1 MRAEIITSGT
11 ELLLGDLVDTNA
23 AYLSRQLRAL
33 GIDVHYRTTVGDNE
47 ERTAA
52 AVSLALS
59 RADLVITTGGLGP
72 TVDDVTRQ
80 AVAIS
85 TGRPLVLHPELVAAI
100 EARFRSFGSQMTENN
115 IQQAYIPEG
124 AVVIE
129 NPVGT
134 APCFA
139 VETPTGTVISLP
151 GVPRE
156 LEYLME
162 KRVIPYPRERFGL
175 HEIIKTRVLKTCAIG
190 ESALGQK
197 IDDLMQ
203 SHNPTVGLN
212 AHAGQ
217 TDVRIT
223 AKAATE
229 EEADRIIAEMEA
241 ELRERLKDS
250 IYGVGDQTLEEVVLD
265 MLAKRGDSL
274 AVLETAAT
282 AQLSQRLA
290 SVGAEQAFRVGI
302 VIGDFRELQ
311 ALLAD
316 AELEIAEGGR
326 APCAMAE
333 AAAEGMRERFAA
345 TYGLA
350 VLGTVSSD
358 ETPFVAAIALSAPN
372 QAICRTVQRPTPD
385 AYNRTWLATL
395 ALDMLR
401 KHLLRLQTSPEQS
414 PRTKDIGRE

>member
-52 AVSLALS
+52 AIAVAMR

-80 AVAIS
+80 AVARA
-85 TGRPLVLHPELVAAI
+85 TGRPLVPHPELLAAI
-100 EARFRSFGSQMTENN
+100 ETRFRSFGYCMTENN
-115 IQQAYIPEG
+115 VQQAYIPAG

-139 VETPTGTVISLP
+139 VETPSGAIISLP

-162 KRVIPYPRERFGL
+162 HAVIPYLRRRFGPR
-175 HEIIKTRVLKTCAIG
+175 EIIKTRVLKTCAIG
-190 ESALGQK
+190 ESAVDAR
-197 IDDLMQ
+197 IADLMQ
-203 SHNPTVGLN
+203 SRNPTVGLN
-212 AHAGQ
+212 AHPGQ

-223 AKAATE
+223 AKANS
-229 EEADRIIAEMEA
+229 EAEAERMLDEMEA
-241 ELRERLKDS
+241 QIRQRLGDS
-250 IYGVGDQTLEEVVLD
+250 IYGTGAQTLEEVVLQ
-265 MLAKRGDSL
+265 MLQGRGETL
-274 AVLETAAT
+274 AVLETAT
-282 AQLSQRLA
+282 GGQLTQRLA
-290 SVGAEQAFRVGI
+290 TVRDVAAFR
-302 VIGDFRELQ
+302 
-311 ALLAD
+311 
-316 AELEIAEGGR
+316 GGVVKPFE
-326 APCAMAE
+326 AGEDCSSAQAE
-333 AAAEGMRERFAA
+333 AAKVRRQFGA

-350 VLGTVSSD
+350 VIAATGGV
-358 ETPFVAAIALSAPN
+358 AIAFAGPGGSDCQILTRPARDSAG
-372 QAICRTVQRPTPD
+372 
-385 AYNRTWLATL
+385 RTWVTTT
-395 ALDMLR
+395 ALNMLR
-401 KHLLRLQTSPEQS
+401 RHILDR
-414 PRTKDIGRE
+414 